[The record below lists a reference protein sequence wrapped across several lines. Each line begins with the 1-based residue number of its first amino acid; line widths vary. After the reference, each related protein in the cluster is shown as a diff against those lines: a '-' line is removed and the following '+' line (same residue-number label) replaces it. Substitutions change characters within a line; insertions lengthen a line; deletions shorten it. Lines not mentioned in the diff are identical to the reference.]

1 MLTSGCNHVALVTED
16 LERFVGFYTEVFDAQ
31 LRWDLDEGPVRHAL
45 LELGGGFGL
54 HPFELTGGSAHARG
68 SATMF
73 ERGHLDHL
81 AIDVPDVDAFEEV
94 RRRLVVCGASDGAV
108 TDFGVTRNVWFE
120 DPDGHGS
127 EIALWADAPPRTFA
141 ERVVE
146 AYAPTPEPLAVREG
160 ADHPRARCDG
170 RLRDALVRSGRA
182 LARTPFLAFAAGLRP
197 PCVRAGELS
206 ARRARRGR

>member
-16 LERFVGFYTEVFDAQ
+16 LERFVRFYTEVFDAQ

-45 LELGGGFGL
+45 LDLGGGFGL
-54 HPFELTGGSAHARG
+54 HPFELAAGSAHARG

-94 RRRLVVCGASDGAV
+94 RRRLVACGASDGAV
-108 TDFGVTRNVWFE
+108 TDFGVARNVWFE

-146 AYAPTPEPLAVREG
+146 AYRPSSAPPARGPAHGGG
-160 ADHPRARCDG
+160 A
-170 RLRDALVRSGRA
+170 RLRRPGDRRRFDGLARTAVA
-182 LARTPFLAFAAGLRP
+182 LARTPVFAFAAGFRP
-197 PCVRAGELS
+197 PSLR
-206 ARRARRGR
+206 

>member
-16 LERFVGFYTEVFDAQ
+16 LERFVRFYTEVFDAQ

-45 LELGGGFGL
+45 LDLGGGFGL
-54 HPFELTGGSAHARG
+54 HPFELADGSAHARG

-94 RRRLVVCGASDGAV
+94 RRRLVACGASDGAV

-127 EIALWADAPPRTFA
+127 EIALWADAPPRSFA

-146 AYAPTPEPLAVREG
+146 AYRPTSPPPAPAPAHGGG
-160 ADHPRARCDG
+160 ARPRARG
-170 RLRDALVRSGRA
+170 RRLLDVLTRTGVA
-182 LARTPFLAFAAGLRP
+182 LARVPVLAFVTGFRP
-197 PCVRAGELS
+197 PSPR
-206 ARRARRGR
+206 